1 MAENGP
7 IEIGVKVD
15 TAQAARNIDDFS
27 KKSRTALTSLS
38 LVLQD
43 LPFGFIGI
51 QNNLPGLIQGFNE
64 LRAQTGSTKTAFSQ
78 LASSISGPAGLLLG
92 YSAAISLTTVLV
104 QKYGSL
110 SGALDA
116 FIGKTRSAADIQNKF
131 NKELESSIKSTSGE
145 ITNLES
151 LVKILTDVNSTRS
164 QQIGAYDEINKNYQG
179 LLSNINSENTANEK
193 SIGLIEDRLELYK
206 QQIILEGRREALIKL
221 IGEAS
226 VEGERALNA
235 LTNRNKLGFF
245 DKLGLE
251 LRGLFAGIGGLGVI
265 NVLNQDLGNAAK
277 SANSYGESLQL
288 VNNELTGVNGKI
300 SDLIKSG
307 KKQKDFA
314 LTIDTQELDAAFNL
328 DKIIQSIT
336 KYGNVILDTNKSI
349 NERKNALN
357 ELISINPKVFSGLS
371 LEKNATLSNKD
382 AIESYIRSLQV
393 QIKEKEFS
401 ARASQVNAE
410 FIKIEQKQLEQ
421 TKKAQEQAAKAEQN
435 RLDGIIKLTYG
446 QDEYGNSTDKIVK
459 KNNAYLNQLNEI
471 QQLND
476 AIIEYLTKGLKLDS
490 VYSKALE
497 NLLNFGEYTKKTASD
512 IVKSIKFLQE
522 PFEGFFTTLL
532 EEGSSSWR
540 TFADDVI
547 KQIRRITASLLS
559 RALINGIAYLLNL
572 ATGGAAGII
581 KAGLKGVSTDAL
593 GDFLSSTPGAANF
606 SGVQGGPMQMAGAVN
621 LTLRGSDLVGSINR
635 TNATINRVG

>member
-64 LRAQTGSTKTAFSQ
+64 LRAQTGSAKSAFSQ

-110 SGALDA
+110 GGALDA

-145 ITNLES
+145 IANLES

-164 QQIGAYDEINKNYQG
+164 QQIGAYDEINKSYQG

-206 QQIILEGRREALIKL
+206 QQILLEGRRESLIKL

-226 VEGERALNA
+226 VEGERAINA
-235 LTNRNKLGFF
+235 LTNRSNLGFF

-277 SANSYGESLQL
+277 SANSYSNSLNS
-288 VNNELTGVNGKI
+288 VNKELTGVNGQI
-300 SDLIKSG
+300 ADLIKSG
-307 KKQKDFA
+307 KKQKDFT
-314 LTIDTQELDAAFNL
+314 LNIDTQELDAAFNL
-328 DKIIQSIT
+328 EKIISSIT
-336 KYGNVILDTNKSI
+336 KYGNIILDTNKSVQ
-349 NERKNALN
+349 ERKNALN
-357 ELISINPKVFSGLS
+357 ELIAINPKVFSGLS
-371 LEKNATLSNKD
+371 LEKSATLSNKD
-382 AIESYIRSLQV
+382 AIESYIRSLQIL
-393 QIKEKEFS
+393 IKEKEFS

-421 TKKAQEQAAKAEQN
+421 TKKAQEQAAKAEQD

-459 KNNAYLNQLNEI
+459 KNNKYLEQLGEI
-471 QQLND
+471 QTINEGVIDILN
-476 AIIEYLTKGLKLDS
+476 KGLG
-490 VYSKALE
+490 VENIFEKAIKDI
-497 NLLNFGEYTKKTASD
+497 LNFEEYQKAAIDRITKNFR
-512 IVKSIKFLQE
+512 FLQN
-522 PFEGFFTTLL
+522 PLEGLFGTIL
-532 EEGSSSWR
+532 EEGIANWKS
-540 TFADDVI
+540 FGDAVI
-547 KQIRRITASLLS
+547 VEIKRIAAALL
-559 RALINGIAYLLNL
+559 A
-572 ATGGAAGII
+572 
-581 KAGLKGVSTDAL
+581 KGVIQLL
-593 GDFLSSTPGAANF
+593 GNLLAPGLGSVLGKGFQGISDQTLFDFGFGTGAANF
-606 SGVQGGPMQMAGAVN
+606 SGVQAGGLQMAGAVN
-621 LTLRGSDLVGSINR
+621 LQLRGSDLVASINR
-635 TNATINRVG
+635 TNTTINRVG